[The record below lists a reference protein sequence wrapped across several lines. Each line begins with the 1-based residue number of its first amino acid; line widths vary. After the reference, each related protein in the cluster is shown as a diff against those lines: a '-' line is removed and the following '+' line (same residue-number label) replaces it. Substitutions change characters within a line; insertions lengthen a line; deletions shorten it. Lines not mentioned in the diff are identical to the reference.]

1 MPLTKLTFDYPINSS
16 LQIGDEIYVSY
27 RQTTGAV
34 GLTYEGTT
42 SEPEHVGPV
51 VEVDVDYIVVDKD
64 PLNLPSIT
72 TGDFILFAKNM
83 SANKTSLKG
92 YYADVTM
99 QCSSEK
105 KSELF
110 AVSSEVAPS
119 SK

>member
-27 RQTTGAV
+27 RKTTGAV

-64 PLNLPSIT
+64 PLNLQNFSNNRPISISSVMYKT
-72 TGDFILFAKNM
+72 MEIIID
-83 SANKTSLKG
+83 NKMK
-92 YYADVTM
+92 
-99 QCSSEK
+99 
-105 KSELF
+105 
-110 AVSSEVAPS
+110 
-119 SK
+119 